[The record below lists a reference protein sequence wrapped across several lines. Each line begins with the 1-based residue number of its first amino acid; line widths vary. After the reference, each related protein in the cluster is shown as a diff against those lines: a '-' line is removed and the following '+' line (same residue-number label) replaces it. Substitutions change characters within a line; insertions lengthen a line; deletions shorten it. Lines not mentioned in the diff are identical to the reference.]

1 MANFIIDLFKK
12 SQKNDSF
19 RTPDEVSKYND
30 SISALNA
37 TNQNRPSTSKL
48 SKLNVSPVQSSGN
61 STVPGR

>member
-19 RTPDEVSKYND
+19 RTPDEVTKYND
-30 SISALNA
+30 GISALNA
-37 TNQNRPSTSKL
+37 TNQNRPSTSRL
-48 SKLNVSPVQSSGN
+48 SKLNATPVQSSGN

>member
-19 RTPDEVSKYND
+19 RTNDEVDKYSD
-30 SISALNA
+30 GISALNA

-48 SKLNVSPVQSSGN
+48 NMLKDTPVQSSGN
-61 STVPGR
+61 STIPGR

>member
-19 RTPDEVSKYND
+19 RTNDEVDKYND
-30 SISALNA
+30 GISALNA

-48 SKLNVSPVQSSGN
+48 NRLKDTPVQSSGN

>member
-19 RTPDEVSKYND
+19 RQPAEVSKYD
-30 SISALNA
+30 DGISALNA
-37 TNQNRPSTSKL
+37 TNQNRPSTSRL
-48 SKLNVSPVQSSGN
+48 SKLNATPVQASGN

>member
-19 RTPDEVSKYND
+19 RTNDEVDKYSD
-30 SISALNA
+30 GISALNA
-37 TNQNRPSTSKL
+37 TNQNRPTTSKL
-48 SKLNVSPVQSSGN
+48 NMLKDTPVQSSGN

>member
-19 RTPDEVSKYND
+19 RTTDSADKYGDN
-30 SISALNA
+30 IAALNA
-37 TNQNRPSTSKL
+37 TDQSRPSTSKL
-48 SKLNVSPVQSSGN
+48 NMLKDTPVQSSGN